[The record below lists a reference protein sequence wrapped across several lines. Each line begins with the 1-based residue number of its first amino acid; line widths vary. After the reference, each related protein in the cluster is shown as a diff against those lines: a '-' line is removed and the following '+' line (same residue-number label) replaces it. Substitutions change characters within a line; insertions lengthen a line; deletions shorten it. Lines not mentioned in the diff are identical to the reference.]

1 MTLLLRLRQRI
12 AQGIR
17 HRVTLLGAMILALL
31 LASGMLAFTTSQ
43 NAFFL
48 LFSLLLASILISS
61 FINRLMLAG
70 LSVEAELPPH
80 SMAGREVDVRL
91 YFRNAKSWL
100 PSFALEAKLP
110 SGLALHMPMIPA
122 RGASPQSFPY
132 RWLARGKPDPIL
144 VDLQTRFPFGFSI
157 RRTRIRVP
165 VLQAL
170 YPAVDETSGF
180 AVVLTEV
187 LRLARRDSFAGADEF
202 SHLRQYAPG
211 DAARQ
216 IAWSASARLPDF
228 ASPLVRVHQAESGN
242 RFRLRLDQAPFLFED
257 SVRLAAY
264 LVWEL
269 QYRNLDFV
277 FLSGAE
283 TFPVLSTLDSYTVL
297 KHLALV
303 QPDASAHHPE
313 DASSFLISCRLRH
326 AAPAGPVHAAARRP
340 GEN

>member
-70 LSVEAELPPH
+70 LTAEIELPPH
-80 SMAGREVDVRL
+80 AMAHRELDL
-91 YFRNAKSWL
+91 KLILRNGKSWL

-110 SGLALHMPMIPA
+110 NGSSLHVPMLQASSSVAL
-122 RGASPQSFPY
+122 SFPH
-132 RWLARGKPDPIL
+132 RWLQRGKPDPL
-144 VDLQTRFPFGFSI
+144 TVDLQTRFPFGFSI
-157 RRTRIRVP
+157 RRTRIRIP
-165 VLQAL
+165 IAQAL
-170 YPAVDETSGF
+170 YPPVDAENGF
-180 AVVLTEV
+180 ADVYKLL
-187 LRLARRDSFAGADEF
+187 LRQTRHQSFAGSEEF
-202 SHLRQYAPG
+202 SHLRPYVPG
-211 DAARQ
+211 DPARH
-216 IAWSASARLPDF
+216 IAWSASARLPEF
-228 ASPLVRVHQAESGN
+228 SAPLVRAHHSSSGD
-242 RFRLRLDQAPFLFED
+242 RLRLRLDLHPYLFEQ
-257 SVRLAAY
+257 SVKLAAY

-269 QYRNLDFV
+269 QYNNHEFV
-277 FLSGAE
+277 FFSGPD

-303 QPDASAHHPE
+303 EPDASATIPDE
-313 DASSFLISCRLRH
+313 VSAFLISCRLGLAS
-326 AAPAGPVHAAARRP
+326 AASPVSQHPQPLR
-340 GEN
+340 

>member
-70 LSVEAELPPH
+70 LTAEIELPPH
-80 SMAGREVDVRL
+80 AMAHRELDL
-91 YFRNAKSWL
+91 KLILRNGKSWL

-110 SGLALHMPMIPA
+110 NGSSLHVPMLQASSSVAL
-122 RGASPQSFPY
+122 SFPH
-132 RWLARGKPDPIL
+132 RWLQRGKPDPL
-144 VDLQTRFPFGFSI
+144 TVDLQTRFPFGFSI
-157 RRTRIRVP
+157 RRTRIRIP
-165 VLQAL
+165 IAQAL
-170 YPAVDETSGF
+170 YPPVDAESGF
-180 AVVLTEV
+180 EDAYKLL
-187 LRLARRDSFAGADEF
+187 LRQTRHQSFAGSEEF
-202 SHLRQYAPG
+202 SHLRLYVPG
-211 DAARQ
+211 DPARH
-216 IAWSASARLPDF
+216 IAWSASARLPEF
-228 ASPLVRVHQAESGN
+228 SAPLVRAHQSSSGD
-242 RFRLRLDQAPFLFED
+242 RLRLRLDLHPYLFEQ
-257 SVRLAAY
+257 SVKLAAY

-269 QYRNLDFV
+269 QYNNHEFV
-277 FLSGAE
+277 FFCGPD

-303 QPDASAHHPE
+303 EPDASATIPDE
-313 DASSFLISCRLRH
+313 VSAFLISCRLGL
-326 AAPAGPVHAAARRP
+326 ASSAGPVSQHPQPLR
-340 GEN
+340 